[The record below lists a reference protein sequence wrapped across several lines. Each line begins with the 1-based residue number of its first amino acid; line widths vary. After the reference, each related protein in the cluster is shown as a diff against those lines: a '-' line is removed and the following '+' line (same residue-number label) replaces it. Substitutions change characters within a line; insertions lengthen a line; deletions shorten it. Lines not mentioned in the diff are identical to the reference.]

1 MNVRCGSCR
10 TEFEVPGAG
19 RFACPVCGSVNVV
32 RDGSAAPPPSS
43 VGGYPA
49 APGTAPGVPPPPSPP
64 PPPPPEVPSTKIECP
79 DCGFSFIVGDI
90 AVALCP
96 MCGFE
101 VVTGKD
107 EPESDE

>member
-32 RDGSAAPPPSS
+32 RDGAAAPPPSS

-49 APGTAPGVPPPPSPP
+49 APGAAPGASPPPP
-64 PPPPPEVPSTKIECP
+64 PPPPPEVPSAKIACP

-90 AVALCP
+90 AVAPCP
-96 MCGFE
+96 MCGAE
-101 VVTGKD
+101 VDTGKG
-107 EPESDE
+107 EPEGAEE